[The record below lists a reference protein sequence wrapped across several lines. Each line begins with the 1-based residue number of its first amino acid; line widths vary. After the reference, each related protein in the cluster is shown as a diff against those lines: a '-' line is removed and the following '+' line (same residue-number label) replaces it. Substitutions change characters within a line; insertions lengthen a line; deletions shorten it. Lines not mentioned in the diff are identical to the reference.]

1 MTVPLDALVSVFRGS
16 RNTTPIESVPVS
28 VMLHRI
34 RDGTYRQYV
43 THLRQL
49 LATQGK
55 APYDTVKRQS
65 MAFTPAGVFAKRANA
80 QITTPSGLLN
90 FDFDHVPALADAKAR
105 LTQDP
110 WVAYVFTSPSGD
122 GLKVAVWAEGIAD
135 DTSYKHAWG
144 TVLAYFERTYPDLA
158 VANDAHC
165 KDIARLC
172 FTSWDPEAYGN
183 PNALLYAVP
192 PYQAPAPK
200 PTPPPRPTGEP
211 LPADRRERYAQQA
224 IDTAVQMI
232 DASIPPTPSS
242 SGTRHETRLKAARLL
257 GGYVAGGILTHAE
270 AYTALQEAVARN
282 TDDHARS
289 MKTVEDG
296 LRHGHAQPITL
307 EALEAERLDWLDAH
321 RATLAGQ
328 ARPAVPDMTG
338 TAGHQ
343 DAPAPDEDSPQQ
355 AGPTP
360 PRANSPGTAPPLPPR
375 SHAIVVTMSD
385 VEEEETQ
392 WLWWPYV
399 ALGTVAIVDG
409 DPGVGKTLLMTQ
421 LAASI
426 SLGHPLP
433 DQQGV
438 PCLPT
443 GGPAPTLLLSM
454 EDSLTRTL
462 KPRLVAAGADCTK
475 IHVLTSWLDAQGQ
488 ENAFTFEHLPFL
500 DEAIQT
506 YHPMLVVI
514 DPVTAYMGRTDI
526 HRANEV
532 QALMGKLN
540 RMAERSNCAIVC
552 IRHPAK
558 PGQHIAKVIHR
569 GLGSVG
575 FIGTARTALFA
586 EEHPTNPAKV
596 LLGQSKSN
604 MARRGR
610 TQLFT
615 KDEGVFQ
622 WCGVSRISAEM
633 MGGSGRG
640 PDPQASL
647 EALFWLEDTLKDGIP
662 RPSEELRTDAE
673 EEGIAFR
680 TLRRAKQAL
689 QIRSIKRAGE
699 KDQWD
704 WQLPSMSI
712 ISPPVSPPLHGPL
725 EPHGPL
731 GPYGPLG
738 PIQQKQHD
746 REQTGGSATDG
757 RESRVV
763 QEDQEGQEGHIVAGV
778 PPTREEFKV

>member
-1 MTVPLDALVSVFRGS
+1 MTVPLDAPVSVFRGT
-16 RNTTPIESVPVS
+16 RNTTPVETLPVS
-28 VMLHRI
+28 AVLTRI
-34 RDGTYRQYV
+34 QDGTYKQPV
-43 THLRQL
+43 SALRQL
-49 LATQGK
+49 LSTKGK
-55 APYDTVKRQS
+55 AAYDLAKQRS
-65 MAFTPAGVFAKRANA
+65 IGFTPAGVFTRRANA
-80 QITTPSGLLN
+80 QLTTPSGLLN
-90 FDFDHVPALADAKAR
+90 FDFDHVPALAETKTR
-105 LTQDP
+105 LTEDP
-110 WVAYVFTSPSGD
+110 WIAYAFVSPSGD
-122 GLKVAVWAEGIAD
+122 GLKVAVWADGIVD
-135 DTSYKHAWG
+135 DTTYKHAWG
-144 TVLAYFERTYPDLA
+144 IVLAYFERTYPDLA

-172 FTSWDPEAYGN
+172 YTSWDPEAYSN
-183 PNALLYAVP
+183 PDALLYAVP

-200 PTPPPRPTGEP
+200 PKPPPRQFGEA
-211 LPADRRERYAQQA
+211 LPADHRERYARQA
-224 IDTAVQMI
+224 LDTAVQMI
-232 DASIPPTPSS
+232 DASVPPGPTS

-257 GGYVAGGILTHAE
+257 GGYVAGDILTYGE
-270 AYTALQEAVARN
+270 AYAALQEAVARN
-282 TDDHARS
+282 TTDVTRS
-289 MKTVEDG
+289 MKTIDDG
-296 LRHGHAQPITL
+296 LRHGQAQPITL
-307 EALEAERLDWLDAH
+307 DQLEAERLHWLEAH
-321 RATLAGQ
+321 RTTQAGQ
-328 ARPAVPDMTG
+328 GRPAVPDMTSTAPG
-338 TAGHQ
+338 TH
-343 DAPAPDEDSPQQ
+343 DAPAPDEKSPQQ
-355 AGPTP
+355 AGHTP
-360 PRANSPGTAPPLPPR
+360 PIATSPGTSPPPLQRPR
-375 SHAIVVTMSD
+375 ALVVTMSD
-385 VEEEETQ
+385 AEEEATQ
-392 WLWWPYV
+392 WLWWPYI
-399 ALGTVAIVDG
+399 ALGTVCILDG

-443 GGPAPTLLLSM
+443 GSPAPTLLLSM

-475 IHVLTSWLDAQGQ
+475 IHALTSWLDAQGQ
-488 ENAFTFEHLPFL
+488 EHVFTFEHLPFL
-500 DEAIQT
+500 EEAIQI
-506 YHPMLVVI
+506 YHPVLVVI

-540 RMAERSNCAIVC
+540 RLAERSNCALVC

-586 EEHPTNPAKV
+586 EEHPTDPAKV

-647 EALFWLEDTLKDGIP
+647 EALFWLEDKLKDGIP
-662 RPSEELRTDAE
+662 QPSEDLRSAAE

-689 QIRSIKRAGE
+689 QIRSIKRIGE

-704 WQLPSMSI
+704 WQLPSLAI
-712 ISPPVSPPLHGPL
+712 LAPPSTTLHGL
-725 EPHGPL
+725 LGSHGPL

-738 PIQQKQHD
+738 PLQQNQQD
-746 REQTGGSATDG
+746 RQNTVESVTDG
-757 RESRVV
+757 RENLVGR
-763 QEDQEGQEGHIVAGV
+763 EGQEGQEGQVV
-778 PPTREEFKV
+778 STTPQEEYKL